1 MHFKNCRIRNESKMT
16 GKKMFTFY
24 LFSKMA
30 FTKQGSRR
38 EQDRKKSLGVVKFM
52 HRRQRDK
59 EMHKTKIVFK
69 V

>member
-1 MHFKNCRIRNESKMT
+1 MT
-16 GKKMFTFY
+16 VKKMFTFY

-38 EQDRKKSLGVVKFM
+38 EQDRKKSLGVLKFM

-59 EMHKTKIVFK
+59 EMHM
-69 V
+69 